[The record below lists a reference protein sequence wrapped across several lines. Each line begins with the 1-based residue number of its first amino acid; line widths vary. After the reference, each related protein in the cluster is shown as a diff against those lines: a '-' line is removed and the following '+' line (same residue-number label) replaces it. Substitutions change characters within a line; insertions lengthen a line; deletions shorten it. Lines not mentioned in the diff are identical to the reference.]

1 LAQAWNVLGAIGTPV
16 LGEHAAD
23 RSDPETIP
31 LDGDELADRTGQR
44 RLRGSLS
51 PHEERRCRLEDF
63 GGYLQL
69 GVTALES
76 PDLRSI
82 GRGDPFSVVFVDLLL
97 ADLVTQRLGVHP
109 QPLGH
114 RRDRRPL
121 ARIVLPD
128 ACATDPALA
137 RVTGSDLLGTKCTF
151 PRKQVRIKRGMV
163 HPLIPISPAPKAGT

>member
-1 LAQAWNVLGAIGTPV
+1 MAQAWNVLGAIGTPV

-121 ARIVLPD
+121 ARIFITEIQHQTDSLGPDLRVVLTRHGMHLPEKQGVHQSRD
-128 ACATDPALA
+128 
-137 RVTGSDLLGTKCTF
+137 GSDSG
-151 PRKQVRIKRGMV
+151 G
-163 HPLIPISPAPKAGT
+163 